1 MSHYGFNNSQSFGD
15 INQSI
20 LEQNRFIRSE
30 NLRRIQEHQ
39 DDITNAKNAVSNL
52 DTQGKETESMAEAV
66 GGQVASK
73 GKDIEAIGRAGQ
85 FAVSRAGD
93 IGNALLNATED
104 AITPSDGLDPPP
116 MTYFRE
122 PTNNVAGDA
131 YEGAVDFLKGAGS
144 KGVGIAER
152 AKSVGKIGGLATGL
166 TIGAGALDA
175 YDDISTGKIQGN
187 NTAEKVANVSGMVS
201 GGLEAVG
208 TALDLTG
215 LGAPVGVALN
225 LLGGITSLVGA
236 GAEIKGEEEEKKSAQ
251 QKVQQ
256 VTAQQPQLLKQE
268 AIQATGTTGTI
279 VKSSN

>member
-66 GGQVASK
+66 AGQVASK

-104 AITPSDGLDPPP
+104 AITPSDGLDPSP

-175 YDDISTGKIQGN
+175 YDDISTGKIQGA
-187 NTAEKVANVSGMVS
+187 NTAEKVANVAGIIS
-201 GGLEAVG
+201 GGLEGLG

-215 LGAPVGVALN
+215 VGAPVGVALN

-236 GAEIKGEEEEKKSAQ
+236 GAEIKGEEEEKTSAQ

-268 AIQATGTTGTI
+268 AVQVSGLTGAD